1 MENVCPAC
9 GAELQESYLYCP
21 KCGAPLD
28 GKRACPSCNRRIDAD
43 AVFCPYCGQRTD
55 GKIVCANCG
64 NILESDMAFCAKC
77 GTPVQ
82 QKTAKSMRKSH
93 LAMRCSEP
101 LQNKIL
107 HIACLSAT
115 MIALLA
121 LFICSFVGIYAV
133 IEQSGPKTLDINYF
147 FGEQFRQLDAIRQLA
162 DSGVVEQQSAL
173 EGALLTQIII
183 NTVVY
188 AGNLIIVSAMLLY
201 GVVKTISYL
210 MDNSK
215 KCNLGN
221 CVITAIGSYAIMIA
235 TIRLSFADFV
245 QDLNGQHWRVGLG
258 DGAIAAFTIGAIALA
273 IIYVAYVWQ
282 NKKRYLDPKQIWKSV
297 AEFVGIILLVVGLHA
312 ISDGG
317 SIIYDSEQAGI
328 SLFGIIQTGY
338 LGKVTV
344 SADIVTLSS
353 FSIAFSV
360 IGIGMFALTLTRTM
374 RALFSDER
382 NHLFVFSILS
392 AIASICY
399 AICLYQFLQMNQQN
413 NIEVGNSTIVSILFA
428 IMASIA
434 AIFVYAM
441 QANAFVDNNELR
453 NNGLQKGP
461 DSEGNL

>member
-1 MENVCPAC
+1 M
-9 GAELQESYLYCP
+9 
-21 KCGAPLD
+21 
-28 GKRACPSCNRRIDAD
+28 
-43 AVFCPYCGQRTD
+43 
-55 GKIVCANCG
+55 
-64 NILESDMAFCAKC
+64 
-77 GTPVQ
+77 
-82 QKTAKSMRKSH
+82 
-93 LAMRCSEP
+93 
-101 LQNKIL
+101 
-107 HIACLSAT
+107 
-115 MIALLA
+115 
-121 LFICSFVGIYAV
+121 
-133 IEQSGPKTLDINYF
+133 
-147 FGEQFRQLDAIRQLA
+147 
-162 DSGVVEQQSAL
+162 
-173 EGALLTQIII
+173 
-183 NTVVY
+183 
-188 AGNLIIVSAMLLY
+188 
-201 GVVKTISYL
+201 
-210 MDNSK
+210 
-215 KCNLGN
+215 
-221 CVITAIGSYAIMIA
+221 
-235 TIRLSFADFV
+235 
-245 QDLNGQHWRVGLG
+245 
-258 DGAIAAFTIGAIALA
+258 
-273 IIYVAYVWQ
+273 
-282 NKKRYLDPKQIWKSV
+282 DPKQIWKSV